1 MKTSVVMPPPS
12 EFSKTDAYSTRR
24 WQRVQHIAGG
34 FCSRWRKEFLQS
46 LQVKQI

>member
-12 EFSKTDAYSTRR
+12 EFSKPDAYSKRR
-24 WQRVQHIAGG
+24 WQRVQHITGK
-34 FCSRWRKEFLQS
+34 FCSRGRKEFLQS